1 MSLPSRN
8 SSYSTIP
15 DLLNESDSGASPTSL
30 SWILNDVPASTT
42 RSFSFPSTSFPTPP
56 VRHLSPPTD
65 SEFDD
70 GLHTRRSNSSGSDR
84 RDPSGQWLTVLG
96 GDPSSATS
104 PLLERKRQRTS
115 DYVDSVGNRSS
126 SPTIPP
132 SLRQREQQNIF
143 SDRQKGYRSVEHDP
157 PSRPAPH
164 LPMATLQNP
173 FSLPS
178 LSALY
183 PSYMPS
189 PRSSIGG
196 PWSGQMSESRPSTT
210 PVDNLRPSL
219 PGPTRASI
227 PEEDSRSL
235 MESRGPGRVTTIS
248 RASRACDTCKIT
260 KTRCQNGG
268 DTSVACPQCVDKNR
282 ACAYTGKNKKRGPSP
297 GQNRRSRKVASTT
310 PNPQV
315 APPSMAE
322 RRGQSL
328 PEVPRLAAQSA
339 YHLAPLQATR
349 LLSTA
354 DYPGQSR
361 GFAPQPPP
369 PQLPSQTPRYFVFP
383 SQPGAGAKFDPR
395 ASISDGGL
403 TLPPLRAQGWAIPR

>member
-56 VRHLSPPTD
+56 VRHLSPLMD
-65 SEFDD
+65 SEYDD
-70 GLHTRRSNSSGSDR
+70 GLHTRRSHSSGPDG

-96 GDPSSATS
+96 GDPSSATA

-132 SLRQREQQNIF
+132 ALRQREQQDNL
-143 SDRQKGYRSVEHDP
+143 SESQKGYRSVEHGP

-173 FSLPS
+173 FSLPP

-196 PWSGQMSESRPSTT
+196 PWSGQMREARPTTT
-210 PVDNLRPSL
+210 PVDNLPR
-219 PGPTRASI
+219 RASI
-227 PEEDSRSL
+227 AAVDPRPQ

-260 KTRCQNGG
+260 KTRCNNGG
-268 DTSVACPQCVDKNR
+268 DTSVACPECVRHNR

-310 PNPQV
+310 PVPQV

-349 LLSTA
+349 LLSTT
-354 DYPGQSR
+354 DYPGPSR
-361 GFAPQPPP
+361 GFPPQAPP

-383 SQPGAGAKFDPR
+383 SQSGAGPRCDPR

-403 TLPPLRAQGWAIPR
+403 TLPPLREQAWAVPR